1 MTATSGRAPAQAVGD
16 VQRRRLARGRR
27 VGGEHDLADRRVGP
41 LHARVE
47 LRDLEVLRLDAVDR
61 GERAAEHVVAAAVL
75 VRALDRDHVAGLL
88 DHADQRRVAALV
100 GADRAARALGE
111 VEADLAEADLVL
123 DVADR
128 VGERV
133 GVLRRRAQ
141 HVERQPLGGA
151 VADAGE
157 LAQLGDQALERRG
170 EQGYLCLRRAARFGA
185 PPPGRPPAPP
195 PPPRPPRPRPPS
207 ASIAAEASMPAHAGR
222 LALEVHRLAHR
233 LVDRGHD
240 HVLEH
245 LDVLGIDGVGVDL
258 ERLELEVAAHHDLD
272 HAAAR
277 GRLDLLVLELLLRG
291 GHVGL
296 HLLRLLEQGVEV
308 RGLGHQDSSS
318 AGSSS
323 ASNSRMKVSMS
334 SSSDRGA
341 TSSRPGWASSS
352 ASA

>member
-1 MTATSGRAPAQAVGD
+1 MW
-16 VQRRRLARGRR
+16 QRRRLAGRR
-27 VGGEHDLADRRVGP
+27 RVRGEHDLADRRVGL

-61 GERAAEHVVAAAVL
+61 GERAAEHVVAAVVL
-75 VRALDRDHVAGLL
+75 VRPLDRDHVARLL
-88 DHADQRRVAALV
+88 DDADQRRVAPLV

-111 VEADLAEADLVL
+111 VEADLAEPDLVL

-128 VGERV
+128 VRERMR
-133 GVLRRRAQ
+133 VLRRRAQ
-141 HVERQPLGGA
+141 HVEGQALCGA

-195 PPPRPPRPRPPS
+195 APPPPPRPPRPRPPS
-207 ASIAAEASMPAHAGR
+207 ASIAAEASIAAHAGR

-233 LVDRGHD
+233 LVDRRHD
-240 HVLEH
+240 HVLQH
-245 LDVLGIDGVGVDL
+245 LDVLGVDRVGVDL

-272 HAAAR
+272 HAAAG

-291 GHVGL
+291 HHVGL
-296 HLLRLLEQGVEV
+296 HLLGLLQQGVQV

-341 TSSRPGWASSS
+341 TSSRSVWASSS